1 MAAEKTD
8 KLNQRAVSIVVVHDR
23 GQAVTAR
30 TLEPSIEVYAEQLG
44 LGVNRPRPLT
54 RFGGLPAN
62 SSRIFND
69 VRGREPNVSIL
80 LAQGFGDGTEGFA
93 KGAAPIDGVASV
105 ADLPLSLTRNDSRAH
120 SMRCADRAETR
131 PTARLTGPARYTP
144 EPAAADLTCISPVRL
159 SSAHALRRPP
169 CRASLSLSAI
179 DAAAFRRVA

>member
-54 RFGGLPAN
+54 RLGGLPAN

-105 ADLPLSLTRNDSRAH
+105 ADFATKFDKERQPRAQW
-120 SMRCADRAETR
+120 RCADRAETR
-131 PTARLTGPARYTP
+131 ATINAPCCTTP
-144 EPAAADLTCISPVRL
+144 
-159 SSAHALRRPP
+159 RRH
-169 CRASLSLSAI
+169 
-179 DAAAFRRVA
+179 RRGSRHLANGS